1 MEPYIIL
8 LILIILSIIIYTI
21 IQYESNIEEPFYTLF
36 LPFYHPNIKDTIM
49 EERTLIDLKFII
61 SSSQWRYGV
70 FRVLMR
76 ILIGNNDINIGQ
88 IHLESMDKDENII
101 QHIDGYA
108 NHVGVVPA
116 MTLIE
121 HYDDYNNIRYITS
134 AFEDYVF
141 FITQADNDI
150 VFLDDLKGK
159 TIGVGKKG
167 NIWNVCA
174 DELLTERGFP
184 YKPYYSD
191 TIEDMANKLYQ
202 KKIDA
207 IIITD
212 RFPSQ
217 LLNYVLYNFFNMT
230 LVQIKQT
237 ERIPFYYS
245 ATQIDLG
252 DVSGNFVPKIT
263 AQNKYLFF
271 NAAMDVYKFPNYM
284 ICNKDIPKDI
294 VYRLTDFM
302 FKNAELMKK
311 DKNPFVYIDIPLHEG
326 ATEYYRKNNYI
337 MDKNKQ
343 DCVFTEGEI
352 KCGKEFI

>member
-1 MEPYIIL
+1 M
-8 LILIILSIIIYTI
+8 
-21 IQYESNIEEPFYTLF
+21 
-36 LPFYHPNIKDTIM
+36 
-49 EERTLIDLKFII
+49 
-61 SSSQWRYGV
+61 
-70 FRVLMR
+70 
-76 ILIGNNDINIGQ
+76 
-88 IHLESMDKDENII
+88 
-101 QHIDGYA
+101 
-108 NHVGVVPA
+108 VPGTA
-116 MTLIE
+116 VN
-121 HYDDYNNIRYITS
+121 YDNYNNIRYITS

-159 TIGVGKKG
+159 TVGVGKKG

-343 DCVFTEGEI
+343 DCVFTGGEI